1 MGRKRKLVMVTQPL
15 NNNGLEDATQLRIH
29 TLMSCIT
36 GGVEPEFKKKKK
48 KSLSKSEVE
57 ALSPLTA
64 TGVHSGIGAF
74 VVVIMGLRL
83 YRPIGFVQT
92 PIWPMSC
99 LRRPRGL
106 TQIWRMDYVSIK
118 AQPKQLKLPRKVQR
132 LKGGMSCD
140 RVINNN
146 SAIFMSS
153 FFLI

>member
-1 MGRKRKLVMVTQPL
+1 
-15 NNNGLEDATQLRIH
+15 
-29 TLMSCIT
+29 MSCIT
-36 GGVEPEFKKKKK
+36 GGVEPELNKKKKK
-48 KSLSKSEVE
+48 KAYPSLRFKLLAPTLPPVCIA
-57 ALSPLTA
+57 AL
-64 TGVHSGIGAF
+64 VHSLWF
-74 VVVIMGLRL
+74 IMGLRL

-140 RVINNN
+140 IVINNN